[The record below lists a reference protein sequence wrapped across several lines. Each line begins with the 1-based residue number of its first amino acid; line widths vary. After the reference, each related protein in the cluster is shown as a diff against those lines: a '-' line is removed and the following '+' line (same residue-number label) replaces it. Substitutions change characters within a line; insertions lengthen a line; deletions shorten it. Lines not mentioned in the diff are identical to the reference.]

1 MLESKIKQFYHP
13 RSEDS
18 LQSTQMMN
26 REGFFGSLVVGFAF
40 ISRDYYFGTPSDDY
54 FCNVEKIFLTTI
66 MFMTTRDAF
75 TAAINSHRIGLK
87 RYLMNRSSCVLLI
100 FLFWFAKTALISE
113 EIVVLLNKRAAGCF
127 RNLNKYLLKVYQ
139 DECITYPLNI
149 FVMDLILKIWDI
161 QGITL
166 KVFERILLTGKEI
179 LIIQDKFLA

>member
-26 REGFFGSLVVGFAF
+26 RESFFGSLVVGFAF

-100 FLFWFAKTALISE
+100 FLF
-113 EIVVLLNKRAAGCF
+113 
-127 RNLNKYLLKVYQ
+127 
-139 DECITYPLNI
+139 
-149 FVMDLILKIWDI
+149 
-161 QGITL
+161 
-166 KVFERILLTGKEI
+166 
-179 LIIQDKFLA
+179 